1 MLMRRV
7 SFLKKLYSDY
17 VIFVLKNEKY
27 YVFKDDRIVIENLI
41 SKSVLK
47 EKDIDK
53 IDSVNYIILDNLT
66 ILKKYETYENKF
78 NYILKKQKLIEMLKR

>member
-1 MLMRRV
+1 MRRV

-27 YVFKDDRIVIENLI
+27 YVFKEDRLVIESLI

-53 IDSVNYIILDNLT
+53 INDVNYIILDNLT
-66 ILKKYETYENKF
+66 ILKKYETYENKY

>member
-7 SFLKKLYSDY
+7 RFLKKLYSDY

-53 IDSVNYIILDNLT
+53 INDVNYIILDNLT
-66 ILKKYETYENKF
+66 ILKKYETYENKY

>member
-1 MLMRRV
+1 M
-7 SFLKKLYSDY
+7 YSDY

-47 EKDIDK
+47 EKDINK

>member
-66 ILKKYETYENKF
+66 ILKKYETYENKY

>member
-27 YVFKDDRIVIENLI
+27 YVFKEDRLVIESLI

-47 EKDIDK
+47 EKDINK

-66 ILKKYETYENKF
+66 ILKKYETYENKY
-78 NYILKKQKLIEMLKR
+78 NYILKKQKLIEILKK

>member
-47 EKDIDK
+47 EKDINK

-66 ILKKYETYENKF
+66 ILKKYETYENKY

>member
-1 MLMRRV
+1 MRRV

>member
-7 SFLKKLYSDY
+7 GFLKKLYSDY

-27 YVFKDDRIVIENLI
+27 YVFKDDRLVIENLI

-53 IDSVNYIILDNLT
+53 INDVNYIILDNLT
-66 ILKKYETYENKF
+66 ILKKYETYENKY
-78 NYILKKQKLIEMLKR
+78 NYILKKRKLIEMLKR

>member
-47 EKDIDK
+47 EKDINK